1 MRGARPAY
9 YVIDPDPLEA
19 AFVEFG
25 QPGIQQLADR
35 LAPLS
40 AATQNSTGSA
50 GCSGGG
56 GS

>member
-1 MRGARPAY
+1 MRGPRPAY

-25 QPGIQQLADR
+25 QPGLQQLADR

-40 AATQNSTGSA
+40 AEFALL
-50 GCSGGG
+50 SGNAAAE
-56 GS
+56 